1 MDKTPQSELRLSDLS
16 TLTTSTT
23 NYVSFLF
30 LFNLLSFS
38 THKMGSG
45 GGGLVVSMLAFYSD
59 DLSSIPVEVY
69 NFSVK
74 MLLKRTKINKK
85 RPELVEY

>member
-1 MDKTPQSELRLSDLS
+1 MTQFALVTFELNNFEEAARANWLIVLEVVFKSLPRHCGGI
-16 TLTTSTT
+16 L
-23 NYVSFLF
+23 
-30 LFNLLSFS
+30 
-38 THKMGSG
+38 GR
-45 GGGLVVSMLAFYSD
+45 GGGLVVSMLAFYSNH
-59 DLSSIPVEVY
+59 LSSIPVEVY

>member
-1 MDKTPQSELRLSDLS
+1 MWQNLIMDKTPQSELRLSDLS

-59 DLSSIPVEVY
+59 DLSSNPAEAY
-69 NFSVK
+69 SYFC
-74 MLLKRTKINKK
+74 NKVVRK
-85 RPELVEY
+85 DRK

>member
-59 DLSSIPVEVY
+59 DLSSNPAEAY
-69 NFSVK
+69 SFFC
-74 MLLKRTKINKK
+74 NKVVRK
-85 RPELVEY
+85 YRK